1 MDQIILFDMD
11 NTLCDWDGAMRRDLK
26 RVVPPEYKDKVEA
39 WLGDERRE
47 RPDWVED
54 LMTVIRTQAGWWRDL
69 KPLKVGMDLLK
80 LVLFTDW
87 ETNVLTKGPHGKP
100 AAWTEKKEW
109 CLKHIVRDVPVT
121 IAANKALVYGKV
133 LVDDYP
139 PYVESWL
146 KWRKNGLAI
155 LPAQSY
161 NKGFSHPNAI
171 RISNDG
177 EMDMER
183 AKAALDIAFNRKMG
197 EPLDLT
203 GVR

>member
-26 RVVPPEYKDKVEA
+26 QVLPPELVEKVED

-47 RPDWVED
+47 RPDWVER
-54 LMTVIRTQAGWWRDL
+54 LMTVIRTQAGWWRSL
-69 KPLKVGMDLLK
+69 EPLKVGMDLLN
-80 LVLFTDW
+80 LVLHTDW
-87 ETNVLTKGPHGKP
+87 ETNILTKGPHGKP
-100 AAWTEKKEW
+100 AAWSEKKEW
-109 CLKHIVRDVPVT
+109 CLDHIVRDVPVT
-121 IAANKALVYGKV
+121 IAANKSLVYGKV

-155 LPAQSY
+155 LPAHNY

-171 RISNDG
+171 RVTEEHDDI
-177 EMDMER
+177 MR
-183 AKAALDIAFNRKMG
+183 AARAINAAFNRKMG
-197 EPLDLT
+197 DPLDLKE
-203 GVR
+203 V